1 MILTRSNTIISTT
14 QQLLVVSL
22 LFTIIKI
29 YNVHDDGVVV
39 VLGYQP
45 RFNSI
50 LLNKIS
56 RRQHQHNHKTP
67 LSLSLPFFNDKENND
82 NDIGDERSVMTE
94 PANGSSSSSSSSS
107 SNFGDDSINNNEV
120 ETETDLQPGTAGDG
134 PSGSSN
140 YYWSYSTTGFELTQ
154 AGAVGATTGLLVAVF
169 KLVSK

>member
-1 MILTRSNTIISTT
+1 MITRRNTIISTT

-22 LFTIIKI
+22 LFTIIKS
-29 YNVHDDGVVV
+29 YSVHGDGVVV

-56 RRQHQHNHKTP
+56 RQRQHKYKTP
-67 LSLSLPFFNDKENND
+67 LSLSLPFNDNNDKEND
-82 NDIGDERSVMTE
+82 DDIRDERSVLTE
-94 PANGSSSSSSSSS
+94 PANGSSSSS
-107 SNFGDDSINNNEV
+107 NFGDDSTNNNEV
-120 ETETDLQPGTAGDG
+120 ETDLQPGTARDG

-140 YYWSYSTTGFELTQ
+140 YSWSYSTTAFELTQ

-169 KLVSK
+169 KLVSSSTLVELGP